1 MGDIRELAF
10 YGMHLG
16 SSGSYAE
23 LSRPPSSNFNGL
35 IRTRGPEVPYEGRPL
50 KIPQKRDAVDIA
62 G

>member
-35 IRTRGPEVPYEGRPL
+35 IRTRGPEVP
-50 KIPQKRDAVDIA
+50 
-62 G
+62 